1 MHSPEQSQTKKKIT
15 WVNKIPVIC
24 IVYAKQTTRRT
35 TKDNKKHSI
44 ENDDKATTTKDSS
57 NEPAS
62 LWLQKK
68 KASDF

>member
-1 MHSPEQSQTKKKIT
+1 M
-15 WVNKIPVIC
+15 
-24 IVYAKQTTRRT
+24 VYTKQTTRIT
-35 TKDNKKHSI
+35 TKGNEKRSI
-44 ENDDKATTTKDSS
+44 ENDDKATTTIDSS